1 MYDYEYELGAKGSR
15 SGRKA
20 GHPSQAD
27 VFDNESVGSRQTS
40 GNISTSFRS
49 QAQNK
54 FSDNASYA
62 SVSPSVHTSSGLST
76 ATESTGIAKSLR
88 YDEHTMSL
96 EELVEAYG
104 TAVNLKNPIASTG
117 LSGREAHIRQQ
128 SFGKNIMSHY
138 HSEHPLKMFLLQ
150 FTDTFMIL
158 LEFAA
163 FLSLLSYTLE
173 ENEVDLYIG
182 EFLLGAVFLQCIA
195 TYRQEARSDQLM
207 ESFRM
212 LAPQYCICIREG
224 VQLRIDSEQLV
235 VGDLVKLYTGVKVP
249 SDCRLIHISSGYL
262 FRVDQSSIT
271 GENEPVECNCVP
283 SKEANVLDAYNV
295 IFGGSLVVEGE
306 ALAIVIRSGDKTL
319 LGDMVRITGEV
330 QKGNSTL
337 KDDLKDFVWVVA
349 RLSVGLGLVVFLLG
363 MFRGLPLMETLM
375 DGLVGKFSHVYRHV
389 CRKRMTYERC
399 FYLLQ

>member
-1 MYDYEYELGAKGSR
+1 MYDYEYELGAKGSG

-20 GHPSQAD
+20 GHPQQTLD
-27 VFDNESVGSRQTS
+27 VFDNESVGSRQSS
-40 GNISTSFRS
+40 GYISTSFRS
-49 QAQNK
+49 HAQNN

-62 SVSPSVHTSSGLST
+62 SLTPSMRTGSGAST
-76 ATESTGIAKSLR
+76 ATESSGIAKSLR
-88 YDEHTMSL
+88 YDEHAMSL
-96 EELVEAYG
+96 EELAEAYG
-104 TAVNLKNPIASTG
+104 TSINLKNPICSTG
-117 LSGREAHIRQQ
+117 LSAREAEIRQQ

-138 HSEHPLKMFLLQ
+138 HAEHPFKMFLLQ

-173 ENEVDLYIG
+173 ENVVDLYIG

-212 LAPQYCICIREG
+212 LAPQFCICIREG
-224 VQLRIDSEQLV
+224 VQLRIDSEKLV

-249 SDCRLIHISSGYL
+249 SDCRLIHVSSGYL

-271 GENEPVECNCVP
+271 GENEPVECNCAP

-319 LGDMVRITGEV
+319 LGDMVRITGDV

-375 DGLVGKFSHVYRHV
+375 DGLVGNTPRVYSLLRIAHI
-389 CRKRMTYERC
+389 TYES
-399 FYLLQ
+399 FYILQ